1 MPPARPPLAS
11 QPIFRLNA
19 TLVFKQTEYRGAQR
33 IYAQLVD
40 SRQRKW
46 DKVWL
51 SLDDPL
57 ARLEAIMSFY
67 SLSPPEIDEAFK
79 AALLDYRAGDN
90 DGGRPRSNGEDQSGS
105 KPCHRGARCAS
116 TLRESDHNLGVS
128 SALPAT
134 QYDDDEEILLD
145 TNDGDDLKEVAREL
159 FAELEAA
166 TCMDPSTSRATAAT
180 TCTAAAAPAPPL
192 ADLPEPPAA
201 DAAREL
207 EAAPKRQRKAPSR
220 LDPAIAERGGGGWGK
235 YALHRCGSRH
245 GRVREQTYG
254 ELRADVAKLKEQLE
268 AILEL
273 VKPDRS
279 FNGCMERLAAV
290 LLLAAEVEGAS
301 ATATAEGVLDAGASG
316 GACTAAAAIEPAA
329 ASGADDAS
337 QGEKH
342 TFLTLSPPF
351 RWYLI

>member
-1 MPPARPPLAS
+1 M
-11 QPIFRLNA
+11 
-19 TLVFKQTEYRGAQR
+19 
-33 IYAQLVD
+33 
-40 SRQRKW
+40 
-46 DKVWL
+46 
-51 SLDDPL
+51 
-57 ARLEAIMSFY
+57 
-67 SLSPPEIDEAFK
+67 
-79 AALLDYRAGDN
+79 
-90 DGGRPRSNGEDQSGS
+90 
-105 KPCHRGARCAS
+105 
-116 TLRESDHNLGVS
+116 S

-134 QYDDDEEILLD
+134 QYEDDEDILLN

-159 FAELEAA
+159 FAELVAA

-192 ADLPEPPAA
+192 ADLPKPPAA

-235 YALHRCGSRH
+235 YALDRCGSRH

-254 ELRADVAKLKEQLE
+254 ALRADMAKLKEQLE
-268 AILEL
+268 AIREL
-273 VKPDRS
+273 VKSDRS

-301 ATATAEGVLDAGASG
+301 ATATATAEGVLDADASG

-342 TFLTLSPPF
+342 TLTLLLPF
-351 RWYLI
+351 RWYLK